1 MGRKEKSL
9 MRVGGDGGRKEAGGA
24 FFFHPTPHRKGS
36 LQVSLLECLEKPL
49 TCVEASL
56 PQKTTFLGD
65 RLFCFQDAGFY

>member
-1 MGRKEKSL
+1 ME
-9 MRVGGDGGRKEAGGA
+9 GGKRGGGA

-56 PQKTTFLGD
+56 PQKTTFSRD